1 MPLYEFVCG
10 DCNTQFEAIQSFSA
24 TTQPNCPVCHS
35 NNVTR
40 LLSKPAIHFKGSG
53 WYITDSKNSG
63 KQSANG
69 TAKGSNGDAASGES
83 AGKENGSGADAGK
96 DTASKESG
104 SKENAATA
112 AASTATGSGEKSAS
126 PAAS

>member
-24 TTQPNCPVCHS
+24 TTQPNCPVCQSS
-35 NNVTR
+35 NVMR
-40 LLSKPAIHFKGSG
+40 QLSKPAIHFKGSG

-69 TAKGSNGDAASGES
+69 STKNGNGDAASGETS
-83 AGKENGSGADAGK
+83 VAGSGSGEGTSKESNKDA
-96 DTASKESG
+96 ASKES
-104 SKENAATA
+104 APAPAPA
-112 AASTATGSGEKSAS
+112 AASASSEKSAS
-126 PAAS
+126 A